1 MVKSEE
7 DLESMLGKLERRFDR
22 LEGGTFLV
30 ALSANSAPV
39 ALRMAAPVLVAQVQ
53 IGDAPKNNPTLEAK
67 LYKKL
72 LQLNATDLL
81 HAAYALEHDSIVLT
95 AALELESLDLNELE
109 AVMADMAMA
118 LSKHVPTLRELT
130 TK

>member
-1 MVKSEE
+1 MVKTEE
-7 DLESMLGKLERRFDR
+7 DLELMLNKLDRRFDR
-22 LEGGTFLV
+22 LEGGTFLL
-30 ALSANSAPV
+30 AIGANSAPV
-39 ALRMAAPVLVAQVQ
+39 ALRIAAPVLVAQVQ
-53 IGDAPKNNPTLEAK
+53 IGKAPSGNLETQ

-81 HAAYALEHDSIVLT
+81 HAAYALEGQSIVLT

-109 AVMADMAMA
+109 AVLADMAMA
-118 LSKHVPTLRELT
+118 LSKHVPVLRELT

>member
-1 MVKSEE
+1 MLKSEE
-7 DLESMLGKLERRFDR
+7 DLEAMLVKLDRRFDR

-30 ALSANSAPV
+30 AVGANLAPV
-39 ALRMAAPVLVAQVQ
+39 ALRIAVPVLVAQVQ
-53 IGDAPKNNPTLEAK
+53 IGGAPKGNPALESK
-67 LYKKL
+67 VFRKL

-81 HAAYALEHDSIVLT
+81 HAAYALEGDSIVLT

-109 AVMADMAMA
+109 AVLADMAMA
-118 LSKHVPTLRELT
+118 LSKHVPVLRELT